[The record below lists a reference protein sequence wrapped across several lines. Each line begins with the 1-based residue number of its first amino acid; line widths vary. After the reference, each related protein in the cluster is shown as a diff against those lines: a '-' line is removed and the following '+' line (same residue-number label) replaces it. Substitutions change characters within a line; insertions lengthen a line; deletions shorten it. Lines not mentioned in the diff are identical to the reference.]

1 MSGER
6 LVTARPRSDGVMGC
20 AGERMCDLAIV
31 GRSRHVAVPSGGSR
45 GGRSGCELSARTCT
59 CTCYMYMLHVHVHD
73 MLWSAWAAAPCRVAT
88 DLGREPEPSGL
99 AVAGPLPTPDSSGGS
114 TSPSGDVRREVT
126 VREVLK

>member
-20 AGERMCDLAIV
+20 AGELMCDLAIV

-59 CTCYMYMLHVHVHD
+59 CY